1 MIIKTILR
9 QKGKVMSTEVINY
22 EREDLIEEI
31 RDLNPDMLDEFTEDE
46 IADCVLDIAM
56 RLGTKKGRVIDYKL
70 IKFSDRGNKD
80 YQIRVSNTNGG
91 FVSVSDDCSTGVS
104 RTFYYP
110 FYVEDGEAL
119 CGLASLVEMINEAWY
134 QLYN

>member
-1 MIIKTILR
+1 
-9 QKGKVMSTEVINY
+9 MSTDMMNY
-22 EREDLIEEI
+22 NREDLIEEI

-56 RLGTKKGRVIDYKL
+56 KLGTTSGRVIDYTL

-80 YQIRVSNTNGG
+80 YQIKVSNTHGG
-91 FVSVSDDCSTGVS
+91 FVSVSDDCCTGVS
-104 RTFYYP
+104 KTLFYP
-110 FYVEDGEAL
+110 FYITHGEAI

-134 QLYN
+134 LCKN